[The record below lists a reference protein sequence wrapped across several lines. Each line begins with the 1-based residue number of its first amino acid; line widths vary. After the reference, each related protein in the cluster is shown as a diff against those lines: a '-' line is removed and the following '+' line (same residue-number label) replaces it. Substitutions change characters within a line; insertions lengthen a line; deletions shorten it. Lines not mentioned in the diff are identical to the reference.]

1 MQRLEGAFQRLH
13 WDKLSGKR
21 DIRSGD
27 DCSMVI
33 PGQVW
38 ERCFSQWCD
47 SELVATAVK
56 SQLLSRAGILL
67 IPLESFGINREST
80 MQGGM
85 HLTNTKGI

>member
-13 WDKLSGKR
+13 WGKLSGKR
-21 DIRSGD
+21 DIRSED
-27 DCSMVI
+27 DRSVVI

-47 SELVATAVK
+47 SELAATAK
-56 SQLLSRAGILL
+56 SQLLRRAGSLFIA
-67 IPLESFGINREST
+67 LESFGINREST